1 MEIYINP
8 DDIEGYAK
16 EYEKVNS
23 DYKFFSYTKNVKQ
36 NEHLCTFLVR
46 GKECKLRFYIKKN
59 TVRIKVDGKNIEE
72 AHTLL
77 EYIESNGFSISE
89 KKPEQFVFPCNKE
102 MIDELVLFIQT
113 DFNNLITI
121 EMRPNNR
128 IRITG
133 YNKDYLDITFYP
145 QTSKAMIQGRAFTTY
160 SIVVAFLSQ
169 FPLFT
174 FENVIEINNVFLNSS
189 LSVSTIRDEMKTELG
204 EDAYNYLDEALLKSI
219 SGSISSLKIM
229 RNCEDYT
236 GCVAGIFKAL
246 EGYLKRVLTEEY
258 GYTLGNNTSVERFHM
273 FQKNNGVYVIDTNP
287 NISSDEL
294 IELHKL
300 YDLFKNKRNVYL
312 HSSSIPS
319 TTAIIETLDDAKDLA
334 SDILKAINQ
343 SYDVIFN

>member
-8 DDIEGYAK
+8 EDIEEYAK
-16 EYEKVNS
+16 NYEKVNPN
-23 DYKFFSYTKNVKQ
+23 YKFFSYTKNAKQ
-36 NEHLCTFLVR
+36 TEHLCTFLVN
-46 GKECKLRFYIKKN
+46 GKECKIRFYIKKN
-59 TVRIKVDGKNIEE
+59 TVKMRVEGKNTEE

-77 EYIESNGFSISE
+77 EYIQSNGFDINE
-89 KKPEQFVFPCNKE
+89 KRPEQFVFPCNKE

-113 DFNNLITI
+113 DFNNVITLD
-121 EMRPNNR
+121 MKPNNR

-160 SIVVAFLSQ
+160 SIVVAFLTQ

-174 FENVIEINNVFLNSS
+174 FENVIEINNIFLNSS
-189 LSVSTIRDEMKTELG
+189 LSVSAIRNEMKTELG
-204 EDAYNYLDEALLKSI
+204 DAAYNYLDEALLKSI

-229 RNCEDYT
+229 RNSEDYT

-246 EGYLKRVLTEEY
+246 EGYLKKVLTEKY
-258 GYTLGNNTSVERFHM
+258 GYTLGCSTSTERFYM
-273 FQKNNGVYVIDTNP
+273 FQRNNGTYIIDTNS

-294 IELHKL
+294 TQLHRL
-300 YDLFKNKRNVYL
+300 YSLFKNKRNVYL

-319 TTAIIETLDDAKDLA
+319 TTAIIETLDEAQNLA
-334 SDILKAINQ
+334 SDILNAIKQ